1 MFSKKEKYLIRDKL
15 HKSVHIKYKYKLKLG
30 KSMLRNNL
38 ILKNKKLY
46 IKLKLMGSLLM
57 LRKKNICLLSGE
69 NNSIKK
75 NTLTSRFTL
84 NSLCISNKLQNFKV
98 NT

>member
-1 MFSKKEKYLIRDKL
+1 MFSKKEKYVIRDKI
-15 HKSVHIKYKYKLKLG
+15 HRSVHIKYKYKLRLS
-30 KSMLRNNL
+30 KSILKNNL
-38 ILKNKKLY
+38 ILKPKKLY
-46 IKLKLMGSLLM
+46 IKLGLKGGLLM
-57 LRKKNICLLSGE
+57 LRKRNICLLSGE

-75 NTLTSRFTL
+75 RIVISRFAL